1 MGKGCK
7 KVHHHPARLVSE
19 EASKAKVRKGGWA
32 ALATVGSTRTE
43 GQQSIGRS
51 TLKVSWLRP
60 QLETRQEDQSN
71 KENKGETHA

>member
-32 ALATVGSTRTE
+32 ALATVGSTRTKE
-43 GQQSIGRS
+43 QQSIGRS
-51 TLKVSWLRP
+51 TL
-60 QLETRQEDQSN
+60 
-71 KENKGETHA
+71 